1 MRQWTKEQKDQFVKT
16 YRSLEGPD
24 KDYLSSLAIGSRSRV
39 PLEMKSEAY
48 AHLLTLPEDHEYSEW
63 RTQGNGNF
71 AVEAVSQHALD
82 LMNSDPLQA
91 TAWLASLPEGPVR
104 MMVQGN
110 LALNWQNYDP
120 KAVENWLSSLP
131 ADNQTEI
138 KKFMKSNK

>member
-1 MRQWTKEQKDQFVKT
+1 
-16 YRSLEGPD
+16 
-24 KDYLSSLAIGSRSRV
+24 
-39 PLEMKSEAY
+39 MK
-48 AHLLTLPEDHEYSEW
+48 LII
-63 RTQGNGNF
+63 
-71 AVEAVSQHALD
+71 
-82 LMNSDPLQA
+82 A